1 MLDPLSTYSVKQ
13 WSDMARTMTNNNEVI
28 KIIDKALWYVGI
40 ITKNNIEDRVIPL
53 YNDSKYWLPPFSKY
67 KIILAYISSVNNDTK
82 PHYCAIS
89 QLYSVAASE
98 NDVIGDDGFNM
109 SVQHLV
115 NLRSSLTNRS
125 TGAGIA

>member
-1 MLDPLSTYSVKQ
+1 
-13 WSDMARTMTNNNEVI
+13 MARKMASDNEVI

-40 ITKNNIEDRVIPL
+40 ITKNNVEERILPS

-67 KIILAYISSVNNDTK
+67 KNLLAYISSVNNDTK
-82 PHYCAIS
+82 LHYCAIS

-98 NDVIGDDGFNM
+98 NDVTYDDGFKL

-115 NLRSSLTNRS
+115 NLRSDLTSRC
-125 TGAGIA
+125 TGADNG